1 MEQQQTTIDSI
12 NGLSEIA
19 EYMQDEELN
28 TALTFIA
35 KVIIKPDIPI
45 NVVTIEIVRLQA
57 IAAKMAFKAT
67 WMANVDKSDRGKKNL
82 YYTAAEAI
90 NNLVSALKY
99 IARQC
104 ILEGYR
110 EEPNNDK
117 KFTTADNDKDLSL
130 IHI

>member
-1 MEQQQTTIDSI
+1 MQTTEQYGNKTTLEMI

-19 EYMQDEELN
+19 EYMEDEELT

-35 KVIIKPDIPI
+35 KLIVKPDIPI
-45 NVVTIEIVRLQA
+45 NVATIEIVRLQA

-82 YYTAAEAI
+82 YYTAAESI

-99 IARQC
+99 ITR
-104 ILEGYR
+104 
-110 EEPNNDK
+110 
-117 KFTTADNDKDLSL
+117 
-130 IHI
+130 

>member
-1 MEQQQTTIDSI
+1 MEQDKTTIDMV

-19 EYMQDEELN
+19 DYMNDEEL
-28 TALTFIA
+28 TQALTFIA
-35 KVIIKPDIPI
+35 KVIIKPDIPL

-90 NNLVSALKY
+90 NSLVSALKY
-99 IARQC
+99 ITR
-104 ILEGYR
+104 
-110 EEPNNDK
+110 
-117 KFTTADNDKDLSL
+117 
-130 IHI
+130 